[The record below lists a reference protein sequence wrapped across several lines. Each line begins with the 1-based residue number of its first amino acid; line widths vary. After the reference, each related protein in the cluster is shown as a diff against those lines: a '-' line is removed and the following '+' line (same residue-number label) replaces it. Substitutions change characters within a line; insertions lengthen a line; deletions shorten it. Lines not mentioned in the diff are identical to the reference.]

1 VVAEEEEA
9 AVFPQHLM
17 EAVVAE
23 AAAFPQA
30 LMAAVVVVVE
40 AAAFPQPPVA
50 VVVGFLHRPVCPRR
64 RFQRP
69 VSQRRA
75 RLVRALRLLA

>member
-1 VVAEEEEA
+1 MVAEEA
-9 AVFPQHLM
+9 AAFPQHLM
-17 EAVVAE
+17 AAVVAE
-23 AAAFPQA
+23 AAAFPQH
-30 LMAAVVVVVE
+30 LMAAVVVE

>member
-1 VVAEEEEA
+1 VVAEEEA

-30 LMAAVVVVVE
+30 LMAAVVVE

>member
-1 VVAEEEEA
+1 VVAEEA
-9 AVFPQHLM
+9 AAAFPQHLM
-17 EAVVAE
+17 AAVVAE
-23 AAAFPQA
+23 AAAFPQH
-30 LMAAVVVVVE
+30 LMAAVVAE
-40 AAAFPQPPVA
+40 AAAFPRPPVA
-50 VVVGFLHRPVCPRR
+50 VVVGFLHRPVCQRR

>member
-1 VVAEEEEA
+1 VVAEEA
-9 AVFPQHLM
+9 AAFPQHLM
-17 EAVVAE
+17 AAVVAE
-23 AAAFPQA
+23 AAAFPQH
-30 LMAAVVVVVE
+30 LMAAVVVE

>member
-1 VVAEEEEA
+1 VVAEEA
-9 AVFPQHLM
+9 AAAFPQHLM
-17 EAVVAE
+17 AVVVAE
-23 AAAFPQA
+23 AAAFPQH
-30 LMAAVVVVVE
+30 LMAAVVVVE

>member
-1 VVAEEEEA
+1 MVAE
-9 AVFPQHLM
+9 
-17 EAVVAE
+17 E
-23 AAAFPQA
+23 AAAFPQH
-30 LMAAVVVVVE
+30 LMAAVVVE

>member
-1 VVAEEEEA
+1 VVAEEA
-9 AVFPQHLM
+9 AAFPQHLM
-17 EAVVAE
+17 AAVVAE
-23 AAAFPQA
+23 AAAFPQH
-30 LMAAVVVVVE
+30 LMAAVVVE

-50 VVVGFLHRPVCPRR
+50 VVVGFLHRPVCQRH

>member
-1 VVAEEEEA
+1 VVAEA
-9 AVFPQHLM
+9 AFPQHLM
-17 EAVVAE
+17 AAVVAE
-23 AAAFPQA
+23 AAAFPQH
-30 LMAAVVVVVE
+30 LVAAVVVE
-40 AAAFPQPPVA
+40 AAAFPQPPMA
-50 VVVGFLHRPVCPRR
+50 VVVGFLHRPVRPRR

>member
-1 VVAEEEEA
+1 
-9 AVFPQHLM
+9 
-17 EAVVAE
+17 
-23 AAAFPQA
+23 
-30 LMAAVVVVVE
+30 VVVE

-50 VVVGFLHRPVCPRR
+50 VVVGFLHRPVCQRR

>member
-1 VVAEEEEA
+1 VVAEEEA

-17 EAVVAE
+17 EAAVAE

-30 LMAAVVVVVE
+30 LMAAVVVE

>member
-1 VVAEEEEA
+1 VVAA
-9 AVFPQHLM
+9 AAFPRHLM
-17 EAVVAE
+17 AVVVAE
-23 AAAFPQA
+23 AAAFPQH
-30 LMAAVVVVVE
+30 LMAAVVVE

-50 VVVGFLHRPVCPRR
+50 VVVGFLHRPVCQRR